1 MVFDPPGSPKSRAWR
16 PRAGLWR
23 NLAGCLFFGMVF
35 ATGAIFFLL
44 ILSSVLAGD
53 PGDHLE
59 GDPAW
64 KFLWLL
70 LPLPFVLVGLAG
82 LAYVWA
88 SRTDFVRSPEQRQ
101 VVERAPADFPT
112 VPTVGRGPGSTLAVR
127 LASTAAPVGAAILM
141 LVLLVV
147 CSGVLTPVLCW
158 AFTAYSRGGAEFLPG
173 FLVLFLGLA
182 WALLFGGFLHHLRL
196 SRLPPPTVEVS
207 AQPLYPGD
215 SYELLFRQP
224 GPLRLAAL
232 RVLVVCEESAT
243 CDDGGDARTETRLV
257 HARTLYDREPAVAGR
272 GTPLE
277 VRATLRVPA
286 GAMHSFRSEH
296 NQVSWVVR
304 VEGRGRGLFRFTND
318 FPFLV
323 HPPRRPGGGP

>member
-1 MVFDPPGSPKSRAWR
+1 MF
-16 PRAGLWR
+16 
-23 NLAGCLFFGMVF
+23 F
-35 ATGAIFFLL
+35 ATGAFFFVL

-70 LPLPFVLVGLAG
+70 LPLPFVFVGLAG

-112 VPTVGRGPGSTLAVR
+112 LPTVGRGPGTTLAVR
-127 LASTAAPVGAAILM
+127 LASTTAPVGAAVGLLI
-141 LVLLVV
+141 VLVV
-147 CSGVLTPVLCW
+147 CSGVLTPVLRW
-158 AFTAYSRGGAEFLPG
+158 AFLVYSRGGAEFLPG
-173 FLVLFLGLA
+173 FLVLFLGLV
-182 WALLFGGFLHHLRL
+182 WALLFGGFVHHLRL
-196 SRLPPPTVEVS
+196 SMIPPPVVEVA

-215 SYELLFRQP
+215 SYEVLFRQP

-243 CDDGGDARTETRLV
+243 AGAGEDARTETRLV
-257 HARTLYDREPAVAGR
+257 HARTLCDREPAIAGR

-296 NQVSWVVR
+296 NQVSWLVR
-304 VEGRGRGLFRFTND
+304 VEGRGRGGFRFTND

-323 HPPRRPGGGP
+323 HPPPRQGGGP